1 MTHNVHGPHDEKF
14 YTLLRQ
20 VEKEIV
26 ELDWR
31 ANQRGYSVKDDGKVG
46 KRYMS
51 DQYIPNGPD
60 VSTGKA
66 TKTIYRLQ
74 DASNALS
81 SSSSTLH
88 NDSSSSIPLHQ
99 ILPAGL
105 MAAQAAMLRLSEE
118 ELENERGCG
127 CGRDIQEKA
136 TVKYDE
142 SGEGNDELL
151 CKECNEIEYSP
162 AVDPSNQVVETVD
175 VVEPTQQD
183 ETTSPNPDVIDLINV
198 NSVIHEI
205 SNSLDESI
213 VASLSMGSSS
223 SVERL
228 LMIRDS
234 VQTLLNGLNSEGN
247 YSRREV
253 YNSLGLLKTLI
264 GNAKDL
270 SDEKYRS
277 IKANSK
283 KFENLITRIDGAM
296 NLLEASGFERCDE
309 EKKILL
315 KRFDPVL
322 LYMAFSFVDLC
333 LNAID
338 KAMNETTV
346 PSQRS

>member
-1 MTHNVHGPHDEKF
+1 M
-14 YTLLRQ
+14 
-20 VEKEIV
+20 
-26 ELDWR
+26 
-31 ANQRGYSVKDDGKVG
+31 
-46 KRYMS
+46 
-51 DQYIPNGPD
+51 
-60 VSTGKA
+60 
-66 TKTIYRLQ
+66 
-74 DASNALS
+74 
-81 SSSSTLH
+81 
-88 NDSSSSIPLHQ
+88 
-99 ILPAGL
+99 
-105 MAAQAAMLRLSEE
+105 
-118 ELENERGCG
+118 
-127 CGRDIQEKA
+127 
-136 TVKYDE
+136 
-142 SGEGNDELL
+142 
-151 CKECNEIEYSP
+151 
-162 AVDPSNQVVETVD
+162 
-175 VVEPTQQD
+175 
-183 ETTSPNPDVIDLINV
+183 
-198 NSVIHEI
+198 IHEI

-338 KAMNETTV
+338 KAMNETTI